1 MFTETGGRRETE
13 TYRRTWRETVDEE
26 RKENNKSTLN
36 PAAGL
41 YPSHCLHCI
50 AAFLLSVL
58 PPLNKRRKMKNDLA
72 DQGRCDEW
80 LWKILPF

>member
-13 TYRRTWRETVDEE
+13 TYRRTWRQMVDKE

-41 YPSHCLHCI
+41 YLLHFPAFLFALPRWI
-50 AAFLLSVL
+50 AAFLLSL
-58 PPLNKRRKMKNDLA
+58 FSLL
-72 DQGRCDEW
+72 
-80 LWKILPF
+80 